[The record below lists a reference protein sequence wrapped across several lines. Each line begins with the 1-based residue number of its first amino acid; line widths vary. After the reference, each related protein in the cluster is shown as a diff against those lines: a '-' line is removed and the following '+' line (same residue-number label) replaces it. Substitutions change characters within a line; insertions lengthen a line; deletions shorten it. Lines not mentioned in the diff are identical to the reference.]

1 MLLIKTTP
9 NVEKRCKCHKTAHYR
24 KAQQIQKKTKEVFL
38 EDPCVEYDF
47 GTLVVATDVTHRSA
61 SLFMSWTKM
70 LQSAPITCAQ
80 KAKTHRKVI

>member
-1 MLLIKTTP
+1 MLLIKTTQ
-9 NVEKRCKCHKTAHYR
+9 NIEKRCKCHKTAHYR

-38 EDPCVEYDF
+38 EDTCVEYDL
-47 GTLVVATDVTHRSA
+47 GTLVVATHRSV

-70 LQSAPITCAQ
+70 LQSAPFMCAQ